1 MRTSTI
7 SRLVLALACAAAVVR
22 CGQDSPSEPS
32 GPPVVTTTVTLTAA
46 GANPKNI
53 QITPGSRVTFINNDT
68 RSHNMVSDPH
78 PEHNDCTEINQVG
91 LLAPGQKRET
101 GNLVQVRTC
110 GFHDHD
116 GDPPPYR
123 GQIVIR

>member
-1 MRTSTI
+1 MRTRTI
-7 SRLVLALACAAAVVR
+7 SRIALALGCAAAFVT
-22 CGQDSPSEPS
+22 CGKDSPSEPS

-53 QITPGSRVTFINNDT
+53 QITVGSRVTFINNDT

-78 PEHNDCTEINQVG
+78 PEHNDCPEINQVG
-91 LLAPGQKRET
+91 LLAPGQTRET

-116 GDPPPYR
+116 NDPPAFR

>member
-1 MRTSTI
+1 MRVRTI
-7 SRLVLALACAAAVVR
+7 AHLASVLACVAALVT
-22 CGQDSPSEPS
+22 CSKDSPSEPS
-32 GPPVVTTTVTLTAA
+32 PPVATTTVTLTAA

-53 QITPGSRVTFINNDT
+53 QVTAGARVTFINNDT

-78 PEHNDCTEINQVG
+78 PEHNECPEFNQVG
-91 LLAPGQKRET
+91 VLAPGQTRET

-116 GDPPPYR
+116 NDPPPFR
-123 GQIVIR
+123 GQVVIR